1 MRVRNGLRLCTACGY
16 RRSYRALHQ
25 YFPGKILALLM
36 PEYSVYHNAATAGS
50 LVLALLQINPLLLGP
65 RLATTIVS
73 QIVTSYKYK
82 NSFPVEEL
90 CPRMA

>member
-25 YFPGKILALLM
+25 YFQEILALLM
-36 PEYSVYHNAATAGS
+36 PEYNVYHNAATAGS

-65 RLATTIVS
+65 RLA
-73 QIVTSYKYK
+73 
-82 NSFPVEEL
+82 P
-90 CPRMA
+90 P